1 MRRPLPF
8 ISRRAALAAAGA
20 GLLAL
25 GAAPAV
31 AQAGFFAGDAIDG
44 PSADI
49 RSLGDL
55 DLARDGSGALA
66 YVKRVEGVDRAVV
79 ARFADGAFQA
89 PEPLD
94 NGLAGASSQPVVGAA
109 DAGRLVVLFV
119 NAGTVY
125 GVVRPAGGAWSA
137 PTPLG
142 GGGNPAVDLSINGTA
157 FASFTSD
164 GDVRVARLDRRT
176 NAWTLLPQPAD
187 VDPAKA
193 AGVGGGRSRVAISAD
208 GVGVVTWGEG
218 GHVYARKM
226 FGGGLSNAPQDL
238 TPADFG
244 GRVAGVSE
252 LPEIDAEDDSSYAW
266 VVFRQTFADG
276 GTRILAR
283 RQRGTSFDDPVAVD
297 DPGGEPTAGPRI
309 DLNGRGVAIATTSGT
324 QTGQA
329 MWAVTD
335 RDLFGA
341 GGRLFV
347 PSAVAPA
354 VVPAVV
360 PAIGE
365 NNDGLIGAVLGTA
378 AEGSYVRVRSIE
390 DRKLGPE
397 RTLSRPELGPV
408 AAELG
413 FDVAADRASG
423 AVVAWIQGGPEDR
436 KLVAGYLDRPPGFF
450 AGYTTQRCCQGPLA
464 RLTWQASLNI
474 WGPVRYLVTVDGKPV
489 GETAAT
495 QLALTVPLAAGRHRW
510 QVVALDARGQS
521 KRTRTRTLQVDALA
535 PQLSIG
541 YKRKK
546 RVVTLSLRARDL
558 GGGHRAAGVRSI
570 VVAWGDNS
578 QGAGATTSLR
588 TSHRYRGGGS
598 YRLRITATD
607 RAGNKRTSLKTLRIR

>member
-1 MRRPLPF
+1 MPPLPLF
-8 ISRRAALAAAGA
+8 FRRAVRLAASV
-20 GLLAL
+20 GLVAL
-25 GAAPAV
+25 GAAPAAV
-31 AQAGFFAGDAIDG
+31 QAGFFAGDAIDG

-49 RSLGDL
+49 RALGDL
-55 DLARDGSGALA
+55 DLARDGTGAVA
-66 YVKRVEGVDRAVV
+66 YVKRVDGVDRVLA
-79 ARFADGAFQA
+79 ARFAGGAFQT

-94 NGLAGASSQPVVGAA
+94 TGLPGTSSQPVVGAS
-109 DAGRLVVLFV
+109 DAGRLVVVFV

-142 GGGNPAVDLSINGTA
+142 GGLDPAVDLSINGTA
-157 FASFTSD
+157 FASFTAQ
-164 GDVRVARLDRRT
+164 GDVRVARLDRR
-176 NAWTLLPQPAD
+176 NNSWTLLPEAAD

-193 AGVGGGRSRVAISAD
+193 AGVGNGRSRVAISAD

-244 GRVAGVSE
+244 GRVAGASD

-283 RQRGTSFDDPVAVD
+283 RQRGTSFDAPVAVD
-297 DPGGEPTAGPRI
+297 DAGGEPTAGPRI

-324 QTGQA
+324 QSGQP

-341 GGRLFV
+341 GGRLFL
-347 PSAVAPA
+347 PSAIAPA
-354 VVPAVV
+354 IVPAVV

-365 NNDGLIGAVLGTA
+365 NNDGLIGAVLGPA
-378 AEGSYVRVRSIE
+378 GEVPHVRVRTIE
-390 DRKLGPE
+390 DRVLGPE
-397 RTLSRPELGPV
+397 RTLSRAELGPV
-408 AAELG
+408 AADLG

-423 AVVAWIQGGPEDR
+423 AVVAWIQGGPQDR
-436 KLVAGYLDRPPGFF
+436 TLVAGYLDRPPGFF

-474 WGPVRYLVTVDGKPV
+474 WGPVRYVVTVDGKPA
-489 GETAAT
+489 GETADT
-495 QLALTVPLAAGRHRW
+495 RLALTAPLAGGRHRW
-510 QVVALDARGQS
+510 QVVAFDARGQG
-521 KRTRTRTLQVDALA
+521 KRARTRVLQVDALA
-535 PQLSIG
+535 PQLSVG

-558 GGGHRAAGVRSI
+558 SGGHRASGVRSI
-570 VVAWGDNS
+570 VVAWGDRS
-578 QGAGATTSLR
+578 KGVGARQSSLR

-598 YRLRITATD
+598 YPLRITATD

>member
-1 MRRPLPF
+1 MRRPLP
-8 ISRRAALAAAGA
+8 ITCRRAALLAASV

-25 GAAPAV
+25 GAAPA
-31 AQAGFFAGDAIDG
+31 AQAGFFPGDTIDG

-49 RSLGDL
+49 RALGDL

-66 YVKRVEGVDRAVV
+66 YVKRVDGVDRVFA
-79 ARFADGAFQA
+79 ARFVDGVFQA
-89 PEPLD
+89 AEPLD
-94 NGLAGASSQPVVGAA
+94 TGLTGTSSQPVVGAS
-109 DAGRLVVLFV
+109 DAGRLVVVFV

-125 GVVRPAGGAWSA
+125 GAVRPSGGAWSA

-142 GGGNPAVDLSINGTA
+142 TGLNPAVDLSINGTA
-157 FASFTSD
+157 FASFTSE
-164 GDVRVARLDRRT
+164 GDVRVARLDRRV
-176 NAWTLLPQPAD
+176 NAWTLLPEAAD

-193 AGVGGGRSRVAISAD
+193 AGIGTGRSRVAISAD

-238 TPADFG
+238 TPADFD
-244 GRVAGVSE
+244 GRVAGASA

-283 RQRGTSFDDPVAVD
+283 RQRGTSFDAPVAVD
-297 DPGGEPTAGPRI
+297 EAGGEPTSGPRI

-324 QTGQA
+324 QSGQP

-347 PSAVAPA
+347 PSVIAPTA
-354 VVPAVV
+354 VPAVI

-378 AEGSYVRVRSIE
+378 GEAPYVRVRTIE

-397 RTLSRPELGPV
+397 RTLSRAELGPV
-408 AAELG
+408 APELG

-450 AGYTTQRCCQGPLA
+450 AGYTTQRCCAGALP

-474 WGPVRYLVTVDGKPV
+474 WGPVRYVVTVDGKPA
-489 GETAAT
+489 GAT
-495 QLALTVPLAAGRHRW
+495 TDTKLTLTVPLAAGRHRW
-510 QVVALDARGQS
+510 QVIALDARGQG
-521 KRTRTRTLQVDALA
+521 KRTRTRTLQIDALA
-535 PQLSIG
+535 PRLSVG
-541 YKRKK
+541 YKRTK

-558 GGGHRAAGVRSI
+558 SGGHRASGVRSI
-570 VVAWGDNS
+570 VVSWGDRSKGVGGTQN
-578 QGAGATTSLR
+578 SLR

-598 YRLRITATD
+598 YPLRITATD
-607 RAGNKRTSLKTLRIR
+607 RAGNKRTSLRTLRIR

>member
-1 MRRPLPF
+1 M
-8 ISRRAALAAAGA
+8 
-20 GLLAL
+20 
-25 GAAPAV
+25 
-31 AQAGFFAGDAIDG
+31 
-44 PSADI
+44 
-49 RSLGDL
+49 
-55 DLARDGSGALA
+55 
-66 YVKRVEGVDRAVV
+66 
-79 ARFADGAFQA
+79 
-89 PEPLD
+89 
-94 NGLAGASSQPVVGAA
+94 
-109 DAGRLVVLFV
+109 
-119 NAGTVY
+119 
-125 GVVRPAGGAWSA
+125 
-137 PTPLG
+137 
-142 GGGNPAVDLSINGTA
+142 
-157 FASFTSD
+157 
-164 GDVRVARLDRRT
+164 
-176 NAWTLLPQPAD
+176 
-187 VDPAKA
+187 
-193 AGVGGGRSRVAISAD
+193 
-208 GVGVVTWGEG
+208 
-218 GHVYARKM
+218 
-226 FGGGLSNAPQDL
+226 
-238 TPADFG
+238 
-244 GRVAGVSE
+244 
-252 LPEIDAEDDSSYAW
+252 
-266 VVFRQTFADG
+266 
-276 GTRILAR
+276 
-283 RQRGTSFDDPVAVD
+283 
-297 DPGGEPTAGPRI
+297 
-309 DLNGRGVAIATTSGT
+309 
-324 QTGQA
+324 
-329 MWAVTD
+329 
-335 RDLFGA
+335 
-341 GGRLFV
+341 
-347 PSAVAPA
+347 
-354 VVPAVV
+354 V

-474 WGPVRYLVTVDGKPV
+474 WGPVRYVVTVDGKPV